1 MKELIYLSV
10 KELFDGYE
18 KNEFSPSE
26 AVKAYLEHI
35 SKNDSEIGAYITV
48 SGNVCIKENSQSRLF
63 GVPYSVKDNILT
75 KDIRTTCASKM
86 LEDFVPPYNASVC
99 EKLESN
105 GAVLLGKTNMDEFA
119 MGSTTEN
126 SAIKVTKNPINSLY
140 SPGGSSGGSAASVAS
155 FEAAFSLGSDTGGS
169 VCQPASFC
177 GVVGLKPTYGLVSR
191 YGLIGFAPSL
201 DQIGVIARNVYD
213 SALVL
218 SEIAFHDRNDST
230 SANVECK
237 DYTLGIQSGVTGLKI
252 GVISDF
258 LSDGADRETINAV
271 KNAALLLEKLGAD
284 VEEVSMPVLK
294 HATASYIVLSSSE
307 AYSTLS
313 RYDGIRYGYSPS
325 EEENLDALYTL
336 TRSQGFGAEVKRR
349 LLSGSV
355 FLSQECFE
363 KYYRRA
369 EKARLVIIES
379 YEKAFE
385 KYDILLSPVSP
396 TTSGLL
402 GSSSDN
408 AVERFQ
414 SDRYTCCANLAYLPS
429 MSVPFSKT
437 KGSLPISVLLCAPK
451 FCENTLFRAS
461 FALECEKRGEFA

>member
-1 MKELIYLSV
+1 MKELIHLSV
-10 KELFDGYE
+10 KELCDGY
-18 KNEFSPSE
+18 KNKEFSPIE
-26 AVKAYLEHI
+26 ATNAYLDEIHRR
-35 SKNDSEIGAYITV
+35 DSEIGAYITV
-48 SGNVCIKENSQSRLF
+48 NENICVKELSANALF
-63 GVPYSVKDNILT
+63 GIPYSVKDNILT

-86 LEDFVPPYNASVC
+86 LEDFVPPYSASVC
-99 EKLESN
+99 EKLEN
-105 GAVLLGKTNMDEFA
+105 IGAVLLGKTNMDEFA

-126 SAIKVTKNPINSLY
+126 SAIKVTKNPVNISY

-177 GVVGLKPTYGLVSR
+177 GVVSIKPTYGLVSR
-191 YGLIGFAPSL
+191 FGLVGFAPSL
-201 DQIGVIARNVYD
+201 DQIGVITRNVYD

-218 SEIAFHDRNDST
+218 SEIVFHDRKDST

-237 DYTLGIQSGVTGLKI
+237 DYTLGIESGVSGLKV

-258 LSDGADRETINAV
+258 LSDGADEEIITAV

-336 TRSQGFGAEVKRR
+336 TRSRGFGAEVKRR

-363 KYYRRA
+363 KYYRKA
-369 EKARLVIIES
+369 EKARFAIIQS
-379 YEKAFE
+379 YAKAFE
-385 KYDILLSPVSP
+385 KYDLLLSPVSP
-396 TTSGLL
+396 TAAGKLGTSSG
-402 GSSSDN
+402 N
-408 AVERFQ
+408 AVERFR

-429 MSVPFSKT
+429 MSVPFTKT
-437 KGSLPISVLLCAPK
+437 ESGLPVGILMTAPK
-451 FCENTLFRAS
+451 FCEDTLFRAS